1 MLVRMTHAGPASSV
15 TIRVATEADVST
27 VLQFIR
33 DLARYEKLT
42 DHVVASEDDLRRWL
56 FGADVAA
63 EVILAIQD
71 GTPVGF
77 ALFFRNFSTFL
88 GKPGL
93 YLEDLF
99 VRESARGRG
108 IGKALLAH
116 LASLAVER
124 GYGRVEWAVLD
135 WNEPAITFYRSL
147 GATLMDDW
155 RICRLTGGA
164 LDALAGAEPT
174 A

>member
-1 MLVRMTHAGPASSV
+1 MTGAGPGSSV
-15 TIRVATEADVST
+15 TIRLATETDVST
-27 VLQFIR
+27 VLGFIR
-33 DLARYEKLT
+33 DLAEYEQLA
-42 DHVVASEDDLRRWL
+42 DHVVASEDELRRWL
-56 FGADVAA
+56 FGADAAA
-63 EVILAIQD
+63 EVILAID
-71 GTPVGF
+71 DSTPVGF

-116 LASLAVER
+116 LASLAVAR

-135 WNEPAITFYRSL
+135 WNRPAIDFYRSL

-155 RICRLTGGA
+155 RICRLTGGS
-164 LDALAGAEPT
+164 LNALAATSPEMMS
-174 A
+174 

>member
-1 MLVRMTHAGPASSV
+1 MTEHAPASSV
-15 TIRVATEADVST
+15 TIRLATEADVST
-27 VLQFIR
+27 VLGFIR
-33 DLARYEKLT
+33 DLAAYEKLT

-56 FGADVAA
+56 FGDNAAA
-63 EVILAIQD
+63 EVILAIHD
-71 GTPVGF
+71 GLPVGF

-116 LASLAVER
+116 LASLAVAR

-135 WNEPAITFYRSL
+135 WNQPAIDFYRSL

-155 RICRLTGGA
+155 RICRLTGPA
-164 LDALAGAEPT
+164 LSHLSDRVDAIS
-174 A
+174 

>member
-1 MLVRMTHAGPASSV
+1 MAADVSSQL
-15 TIRVATEADVST
+15 TIRSATAADVST
-27 VLQFIR
+27 VLGFIR
-33 DLARYEKLT
+33 DLAEYEKLSA
-42 DHVVASEDDLRRWL
+42 HVVASEDDLRRWL
-56 FGADVAA
+56 FGDDAVA
-63 EVILAIQD
+63 EVLLAIA
-71 GTPVGF
+71 GESAVGF

-116 LASLAVER
+116 LAALAVAR

-135 WNEPAITFYRSL
+135 WNQPAIDFYRSL
-147 GATLMDDW
+147 GATMMDDW
-155 RICRLTGGA
+155 RICRLTGHS
-164 LDALAGAEPT
+164 LNELALAEPNPR
-174 A
+174 

>member
-1 MLVRMTHAGPASSV
+1 M
-15 TIRVATEADVST
+15 TIRSATSADVST
-27 VLQFIR
+27 VLGFIR
-33 DLARYEKLT
+33 DLAEYEKLT
-42 DHVVASEDDLRRWL
+42 AHVVASEDDLRRWL
-56 FGADVAA
+56 FGGDAAA
-63 EVILAIQD
+63 EVLLAIEGD
-71 GTPVGF
+71 TPVGF

-108 IGKALLAH
+108 IGRALLTH
-116 LASLAVER
+116 LASLAVAR

-135 WNEPAITFYRSL
+135 WNAPAIEFYRSL

-155 RICRLTGGA
+155 RICRLTGDP
-164 LDALAGAEPT
+164 LNALAELDPR
-174 A
+174 